1 MSTSHNLLG
10 ASDLLSISGHLIEA
24 IFMAACDLSDKRQI
38 EAIQQVCIVAQK
50 HITDA
55 SEIIH
60 EVRKGGLS

>member
-1 MSTSHNLLG
+1 MSHPHDLLG

-55 SEIIH
+55 NEIIDT
-60 EVRKGGLS
+60 VRKGGVA